1 MSVSVSVSVGQ
12 PDVLF
17 LSLRFGLC
25 GFIFREGSRRPDLML
40 AETLGANRIES
51 NGDGS
56 GVLDD
61 GGGW

>member
-40 AETLGANRIES
+40 AETLCVNRIEW
-51 NGDGS
+51 
-56 GVLDD
+56 
-61 GGGW
+61 GGEGRGAERSVG